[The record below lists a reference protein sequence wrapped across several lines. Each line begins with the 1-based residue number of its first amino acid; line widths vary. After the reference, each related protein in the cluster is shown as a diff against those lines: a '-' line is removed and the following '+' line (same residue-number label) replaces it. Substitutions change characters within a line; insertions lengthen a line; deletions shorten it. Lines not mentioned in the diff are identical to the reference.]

1 MMTAKQIKELAALV
15 GAIAGIVTGA
25 DKVKTTF
32 QKWRL
37 EYKERKDAIEPNT
50 AVKTHTG
57 KRHGDCESN

>member
-37 EYKERKDAIEPNT
+37 EYKDRKDVNGSNRVDNGSDKPN
-50 AVKTHTG
+50 
-57 KRHGDCESN
+57 

>member
-1 MMTAKQIKELAALV
+1 MTAKQIKELAALV

-37 EYKERKDAIEPNT
+37 EYKERKDVNGSNRFDNGSDKPN
-50 AVKTHTG
+50 
-57 KRHGDCESN
+57 

>member
-37 EYKERKDAIEPNT
+37 EYKERKNVNGSNRVDKPN
-50 AVKTHTG
+50 
-57 KRHGDCESN
+57 